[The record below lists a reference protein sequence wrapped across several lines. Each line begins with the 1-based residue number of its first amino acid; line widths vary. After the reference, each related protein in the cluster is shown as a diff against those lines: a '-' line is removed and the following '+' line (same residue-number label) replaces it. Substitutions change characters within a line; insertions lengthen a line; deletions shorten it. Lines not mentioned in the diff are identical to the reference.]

1 MADVL
6 HRQTF
11 ELRRSV
17 NTPDFPSDTWV
28 INPDLSAVAGVLP
41 RYWKLTGDAVSEMT
55 PEEKDAV
62 DAALAP
68 IPELYPY
75 EFQRL
80 LTSQQKAAIWN
91 ATEPPLTDLA
101 IDLLTIVS
109 PMPFN
114 AGSELHTAVLLL
126 GQAMPQLFT
135 EAEVARILAMEVT
148 E

>member
-6 HRQTF
+6 HRQTL

-17 NTPDFPSDTWV
+17 NTPDFPSEDWA
-28 INPDLSAVAGVLP
+28 INPDLSAVANVAQ
-41 RYWKLTGDAVSEMT
+41 RYWKLTGDVVSEMST
-55 PEEKDAV
+55 EEKAAV

-68 IPELYPY
+68 IPALYPY

-101 IDLLTIVS
+101 VDLLTIVS

-114 AGSELHTAVLLL
+114 AGSDLHNAVLYL

-135 EAEVARILAMEVT
+135 EAEVARILAMEVP

>member
-6 HRQTF
+6 HRETL

-17 NTPDFPSDTWV
+17 NTPDFPPEVWV
-28 INPDLSAVAGVLP
+28 INPDLSAVAGVAA
-41 RYWKLTGDAVSEMT
+41 RYWKLTGDVVSEMST
-55 PEEKDAV
+55 EEKAAV

-68 IPELYPY
+68 VPQLYPY

-91 ATEPPLTDLA
+91 ATEPPWTDLA

-109 PMPFN
+109 PMPFT
-114 AGSELHTAVLLL
+114 AGSNLHNAVLYL
-126 GQAMPQLFT
+126 GQAMPELFP
-135 EAEVARILAMEVT
+135 EAEVARILAMKAP
-148 E
+148 